1 VRSKKVV
8 ARQAVGGARYQPPR
22 TISRSDYIEHGS
34 DEWFRE
40 AIYTTVRALRSLLAC
55 RDAFG
60 RELNLTASQF
70 AVLMGIAYRQGK
82 AGVNIRDLAQHI
94 ATAQTHVT
102 TEVGH
107 LIRNGCLHKRPDPKD
122 GRGVLVSLSPKG
134 RAAVERI
141 APLVRE
147 VNDLLFAGID
157 ARAMKTASQVM
168 GRIAE
173 NAEQV
178 VAELRLRP
186 RARRQ

>member
-1 VRSKKVV
+1 LP
-8 ARQAVGGARYQPPR
+8 GTRYRPPR
-22 TISRSDYIEHGS
+22 TISRSDYLERGS

-60 RELNLTASQF
+60 HELNLTAGQF
-70 AVLMGIAYRQGK
+70 AVLMGVAYRQGHH
-82 AGVNIRDLAQHI
+82 GVNIRDLSHHI

-107 LIRNGCLHKRPDPKD
+107 MIRKGYLQKRPDPSD
-122 GRGVLVSLSPKG
+122 GRGVLVSLSRKG
-134 RAAVERI
+134 RTKVERV

-157 ARAMKTASQVM
+157 ARALRTTSHVMECITKNAKQVIAGLRQQDRG
-168 GRIAE
+168 GR
-173 NAEQV
+173 Q
-178 VAELRLRP
+178 
-186 RARRQ
+186 